1 MQSPWSLQ
9 RLCLCTLTVCFL
21 RNNFVSH
28 NFKPEITDASSILL
42 CLSATLLTLTLTS
55 CMNGHLGR
63 GQVRAAPGNWRWAW
77 PGSHYCHGPRHA
89 SPACQYP
96 TQNIHAARHSSHRSR
111 ELCPVF
117 SCHAANQLGEHF
129 LHFWPWSGDSQNKNT
144 LQTSFSVLITT
155 KFKLNWRLHS
165 IKTPITPL

>member
-9 RLCLCTLTVCFL
+9 RLCLCTLTVFSL
-21 RNNFVSH
+21 RNNFVSR
-28 NFKPEITDASSILL
+28 NFRPGLTDASAILI
-42 CLSATLLTLTLTS
+42 CLSATLLTLTLTLTSS

-63 GQVRAAPGNWRWAW
+63 GQVRAAGNWCWAW

-89 SPACQYP
+89 SPACQYL

-117 SCHAANQLGEHF
+117 SCHTASQLGGTF
-129 LHFWPWSGDSQNKNT
+129 PSCLT
-144 LQTSFSVLITT
+144 LV
-155 KFKLNWRLHS
+155 WRF
-165 IKTPITPL
+165 PE

>member
-9 RLCLCTLTVCFL
+9 RLCLCTLTVFSL
-21 RNNFVSH
+21 RKNFVSH
-28 NFKPEITDASSILL
+28 NFKPGLTDASAILI
-42 CLSATLLTLTLTS
+42 CLSTTLLTLTPS

-63 GQVRAAPGNWRWAW
+63 GQVRAAPSNWCWAW

-89 SPACQYP
+89 SPACQYL

-117 SCHAANQLGEHF
+117 SCHTVSHLGGTF
-129 LHFWPWSGDSQNKNT
+129 PSCLT
-144 LQTSFSVLITT
+144 LV
-155 KFKLNWRLHS
+155 WRF
-165 IKTPITPL
+165 PE